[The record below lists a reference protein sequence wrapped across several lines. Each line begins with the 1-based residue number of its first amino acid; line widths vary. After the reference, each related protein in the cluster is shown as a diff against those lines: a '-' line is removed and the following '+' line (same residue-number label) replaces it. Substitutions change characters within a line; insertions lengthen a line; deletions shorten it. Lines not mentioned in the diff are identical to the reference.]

1 MTLYFYLSIFFVTIF
16 SYIFVEKKV
25 INIHKDDVYKFLVII
40 LCLIASFR
48 WKVGGDWETYL
59 ITYERSRFD
68 EINFNWSVIF
78 ELINYFFSLLKTGVY
93 GVNLFISSVFYIALY
108 RLVKSL
114 KFDLLLILIISVSL
128 VYFNGIMGYV
138 RQTLSLVFLILS
150 LDQYYK
156 NKKQISFFFY
166 SISIFT
172 HVAAIVFLPIYLFT
186 YFKNFKALLII
197 SVISITC
204 IYLGFDILKIAY
216 NEFILKGMFSSGAL
230 FRAIP
235 LLICCIIYI
244 LFRKKLTSDFK
255 EFKFVTDYLF
265 FLSVIMVT
273 LIFLSATFSAIADRL
288 SFFMVIFQFLVIGL
302 FFKKVININ
311 DTNYLNYVIFA
322 SICYFL
328 MTFSWFVFGN
338 YSIYWLDYNFLF

>member
-1 MTLYFYLSIFFVTIF
+1 MTLYFYLSIFFVTIL
-16 SYIFVEKKV
+16 SYIIVEKKI
-25 INIHKDDVYKFLVII
+25 INIQKEDTYKFLAII

-59 ITYERSRFD
+59 ITYNRSRFD
-68 EINFNWSVIF
+68 EVNFNWSIIF
-78 ELINYFFSLLKTGVY
+78 ELINYIFSSLKTGVY
-93 GVNLFISSVFYIALY
+93 GVNLFVSSIFYVALY

-114 KFDLLLILIISVSL
+114 NFDLLLILIISVSL

-138 RQTLSLVFLILS
+138 RQTLSLIFFMFS
-150 LDQYYK
+150 LESYYK
-156 NKKQISFFFY
+156 NKKAISFFFY

-197 SVISITC
+197 LVISTIC
-204 IYLGFDILKIAY
+204 VLLGFDILKIAY
-216 NEFILKGMFSSGAL
+216 NEFVRKGMFSTGAL

-255 EFKFVTDYLF
+255 EFKFITDYLF
-265 FLSVIMVT
+265 FLSTILVT
-273 LIFLSATFSAIADRL
+273 LIFLSATISAIADRL
-288 SFFMVIFQFLVIGL
+288 SFFMVIFQFFVIGL
-302 FFKKVININ
+302 FFKKVIVTNN
-311 DTNYLNYVIFA
+311 VNYLHYVIFA

-338 YSIYWLDYNFLF
+338 YSIYWLEYNFLF

>member
-16 SYIFVEKKV
+16 SYIFVEKKI

-59 ITYERSRFD
+59 ITYERSSLD
-68 EINFNWSVIF
+68 GINFNWSIVF
-78 ELINYFFSLLKTGVY
+78 EFINYIFSLLKTGVY

-114 KFDLLLILIISVSL
+114 KFDLLLILVISVSL

-138 RQTLSLVFLILS
+138 RQTLSLVFFILS

-156 NKKQISFFFY
+156 NKKQFSFFFY
-166 SISIFT
+166 TISIFT

-186 YFKNFKALLII
+186 YFKNFKALLIV

-311 DTNYLNYVIFA
+311 NTNYLNYVIFA

-328 MTFSWFVFGN
+328 ITFSWFVFGN

>member
-1 MTLYFYLSIFFVTIF
+1 M
-16 SYIFVEKKV
+16 
-25 INIHKDDVYKFLVII
+25 
-40 LCLIASFR
+40 
-48 WKVGGDWETYL
+48 
-59 ITYERSRFD
+59 
-68 EINFNWSVIF
+68 
-78 ELINYFFSLLKTGVY
+78 
-93 GVNLFISSVFYIALY
+93 NLFISSVFYIALY

-138 RQTLSLVFLILS
+138 RQTLSLGFLILS

-216 NEFILKGMFSSGAL
+216 NEFILKGMFSYGAL

-265 FLSVIMVT
+265 FYQL
-273 LIFLSATFSAIADRL
+273 L
-288 SFFMVIFQFLVIGL
+288 
-302 FFKKVININ
+302 
-311 DTNYLNYVIFA
+311 
-322 SICYFL
+322 
-328 MTFSWFVFGN
+328 W
-338 YSIYWLDYNFLF
+338 

>member
-1 MTLYFYLSIFFVTIF
+1 M
-16 SYIFVEKKV
+16 
-25 INIHKDDVYKFLVII
+25 
-40 LCLIASFR
+40 
-48 WKVGGDWETYL
+48 
-59 ITYERSRFD
+59 
-68 EINFNWSVIF
+68 
-78 ELINYFFSLLKTGVY
+78 
-93 GVNLFISSVFYIALY
+93 NLFISSVFYIALY

-216 NEFILKGMFSSGAL
+216 NEFILKGMFSYGAL

-273 LIFLSATFSAIADRL
+273 LIFLSATFSAMADRL

>member
-156 NKKQISFFFY
+156 NKKQISFFFLLHFNFY
-166 SISIFT
+166 SCSSNCIFT
-172 HVAAIVFLPIYLFT
+172 NLFVYLF
-186 YFKNFKALLII
+186 
-197 SVISITC
+197 
-204 IYLGFDILKIAY
+204 
-216 NEFILKGMFSSGAL
+216 
-230 FRAIP
+230 
-235 LLICCIIYI
+235 
-244 LFRKKLTSDFK
+244 
-255 EFKFVTDYLF
+255 
-265 FLSVIMVT
+265 
-273 LIFLSATFSAIADRL
+273 
-288 SFFMVIFQFLVIGL
+288 
-302 FFKKVININ
+302 
-311 DTNYLNYVIFA
+311 
-322 SICYFL
+322 
-328 MTFSWFVFGN
+328 
-338 YSIYWLDYNFLF
+338 